1 MKRKMKYGKS
11 VRILWMF
18 VVPGLIIFSCN
29 KEKAPDCFQK
39 AGEVKTISRSMEA
52 FHAIELR
59 DYITLELADSSDY
72 GVVITGPSNL
82 LPEIITEVKNG
93 KLLIENQNTCN
104 FVRSYRNKIV
114 VRIYAP
120 DFPDIQNFGTGDI
133 RTVGV
138 LEMPVFKLENRNAA
152 GEIRLTLDTDTAI
165 IASHTGVCDVIA
177 EGKSQITQIFNQ
189 GVGYIDARKL
199 HTTDAFVNNSSI
211 NDVYVNTNGYFFA
224 LIEFSGNVYYT
235 GTPNHIDQSV
245 RGEGRLMPLD

>member
-1 MKRKMKYGKS
+1 MKRKMTYQTAAH
-11 VRILWMF
+11 IQWMF
-18 VVPGLIIFSCN
+18 ILPVLMIFSCN

-52 FHAIELR
+52 FHSIELR
-59 DYITLELADSSDY
+59 DYLTIELADSSDF
-72 GVVITGPSNL
+72 GVVITGPGNL
-82 LPEIITEVKNG
+82 LPEIITEVNDG
-93 KLLIENQNTCN
+93 KLLIENRNTCN

-120 DFPDIQNFGTGDI
+120 DFSDIQNFGTGDV

-138 LEMPVFKLENRNAA
+138 LETPVFKLENRSAA
-152 GEIRLTLDTDTAI
+152 GEIRLTLETDTAI
-165 IASHTGVCDVIA
+165 IATHTGVCDVIA
-177 EGKSQITQIFNQ
+177 EGSSQITQIFNQ

-199 HTTDAFVNNSSI
+199 LTTDAFVNNSSI

-224 LIEFSGNVYYT
+224 LIEFSGNVYYS